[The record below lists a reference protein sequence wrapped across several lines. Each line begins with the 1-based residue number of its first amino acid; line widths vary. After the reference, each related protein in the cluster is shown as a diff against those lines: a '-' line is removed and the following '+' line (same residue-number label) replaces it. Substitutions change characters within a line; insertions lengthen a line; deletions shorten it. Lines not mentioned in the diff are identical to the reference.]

1 VAIIRV
7 LKSKRSKVEI
17 LYLVTVLRYTMKMKL
32 WMKDFFGL
40 WYPPVCVG
48 CDTTLS
54 TGEKVLCTSCLS
66 SLPLTHFHKGND
78 ELLRD
83 LFFARIE
90 IEHATS
96 LFYYEKIGTVQQMM
110 HQLKYGGQEYISAYL
125 GEWLGKE
132 IESSDGFKDIDYV
145 IPVPVHEKRLK
156 TRGYNQVS
164 GFGKSLAGCL
174 GARFRESVITKTRNT
189 TKQAQLNQ
197 SQRIDERDSPYD
209 LIERIPEGSHVLLV
223 DDVVTTGTTLVL
235 CARELLKIPDVK
247 ISIATMAI
255 AV

>member
-1 VAIIRV
+1 
-7 LKSKRSKVEI
+7 
-17 LYLVTVLRYTMKMKL
+17 
-32 WMKDFFGL
+32 MKDFFGL

-48 CDTTLS
+48 CDSTLS

-66 SLPLTHFHKGND
+66 SLPLTDFHKGND
-78 ELLRD
+78 QLLRD

-90 IEHATS
+90 IEYATS

-110 HQLKYGGQEYISAYL
+110 HQLKYGGQEYISDYL
-125 GEWLGKE
+125 GTWLSSE
-132 IESSDGFKDIDYV
+132 LNESLSFQDIDLV

-164 GFGKSLAGCL
+164 GFGKALAVGL

-189 TKQAQLNQ
+189 IKQAQLNQ
-197 SQRIDERDSPYD
+197 SQRIDERKSPYK
-209 LIERIPEGSHVLLV
+209 LTEAVAEGSHILLV